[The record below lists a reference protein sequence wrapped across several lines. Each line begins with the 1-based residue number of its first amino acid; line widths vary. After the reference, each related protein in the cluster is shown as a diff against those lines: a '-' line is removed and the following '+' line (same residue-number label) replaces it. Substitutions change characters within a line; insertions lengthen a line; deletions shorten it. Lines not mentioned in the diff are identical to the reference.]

1 MQVETVR
8 RPNTQR
14 SEEMRARLLSA
25 ARRLFAEN
33 GYGAT
38 STPEI
43 VAAADVT
50 RGALY
55 HHFRDK
61 QALFRAVVQDE
72 AAAVATEIEAR
83 SAGALSA
90 REALLAG
97 AKAYLAAMRESGR
110 VRLLLLEGPAV
121 LSREAMDA
129 LDAEH
134 AARTLREGLADAV
147 SSGEIK
153 RLPQEAL
160 TLLLS
165 ALFDR
170 AALAVDGGHDPADL
184 LQVIEAVVTGLAPRK

>member
-1 MQVETVR
+1 MQAETVR
-8 RPNTQR
+8 RPNPQR

-33 GYGAT
+33 GYTAT

-61 QALFRAVVQDE
+61 QALFRAVVKDE
-72 AAAVATEIEAR
+72 VAAVATEIEAR
-83 SAGALSA
+83 SAGVSSA

-97 AKAYLAAMRESGR
+97 AKAYLAAMQESGR
-110 VRLLLLEGPAV
+110 TRLLLLEGPAV
-121 LSREAMDA
+121 LGRDEMDV
-129 LDAEH
+129 LDAQH
-134 AARTLREGLADAV
+134 AARTLREGLEAAAAA
-147 SSGEIK
+147 GEIQQ
-153 RLPQEAL
+153 LPREAL
-160 TLLLS
+160 ALLLS

-170 AALAVDGGHDPADL
+170 AALAVEGGHASEDV
-184 LQVIEAVVTGLAPRK
+184 LQVIEAILSGLGPRR

>member
-1 MQVETVR
+1 MQVESVR
-8 RPNTQR
+8 RPNPQR
-14 SEEMRARLLSA
+14 SAEMRARLVSA

-43 VAAADVT
+43 VTAADVT

-61 QALFRAVVQDE
+61 QALFRAVIEEE
-72 AAAVATEIEAR
+72 AAAVAAEIEAR
-83 SAGALSA
+83 SAGFLSA
-90 REALLAG
+90 REALLEG
-97 AKAYLAAMRESGR
+97 AEAYLSAMQESGR
-110 VRLLLLEGPAV
+110 TRLLLLEGPAV
-121 LSREAMDA
+121 LGREAMDA

-134 AARTLREGLADAV
+134 AARTLREGLTDAV
-147 SSGEIK
+147 SSGEIE

-184 LQVIEAVVTGLAPRK
+184 LQVIRAVVTGLAPRK

>member
-1 MQVETVR
+1 MQAETFR
-8 RPNTQR
+8 RPNPQR
-14 SEEMRARLLSA
+14 SAEMRARLLAA

-33 GYGAT
+33 GYAAT

-61 QALFRAVVQDE
+61 EALFRAVVEDE
-72 AAAVATEIEAR
+72 AAAVAAEIEAR
-83 SAGALSA
+83 SAGVLSA
-90 REALLAG
+90 REGLLAG
-97 AKAYLAAMRESGR
+97 AKAYLAAMQESGR
-110 VRLLLLEGPAV
+110 TRLLLLEGPAV
-121 LSREAMDA
+121 LGRDAMDA

-134 AARTLREGLADAV
+134 AARTLREGLAGATA
-147 SSGEIK
+147 SGAIE

-170 AALAVDGGHDPADL
+170 AALAVDSGHDPADL
-184 LQVIEAVVTGLAPRK
+184 LQVIEALVTGLTPRR